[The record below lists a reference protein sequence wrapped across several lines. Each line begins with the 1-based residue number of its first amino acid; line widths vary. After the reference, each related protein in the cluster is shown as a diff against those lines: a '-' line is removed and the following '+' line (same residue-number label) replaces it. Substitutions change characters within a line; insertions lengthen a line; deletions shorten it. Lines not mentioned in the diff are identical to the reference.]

1 MENPVFPKLAHSQWE
16 YYHVFFSRT
25 RRVNYKSH
33 LEEYTSKI
41 ARKIPPSKKY
51 NDEGLV
57 NTSRYE
63 IYPKAFTVKT
73 LWCHCIYKQTN
84 QIEQKI
90 EK

>member
-1 MENPVFPKLAHSQWE
+1 MK
-16 YYHVFFSRT
+16 
-25 RRVNYKSH
+25 
-33 LEEYTSKI
+33 
-41 ARKIPPSKKY
+41 
-51 NDEGLV
+51 GLL
-57 NTSRYE
+57 TQADMK